1 MGDAESDANHACPR
15 ILLIMQQT
23 LSSSPGTAS
32 ARKVFSTRVLGSL
45 NRFALSPLMRA
56 KRSWKRA
63 AKLIQRDS
71 AFHMAI
77 ISPLSQR
84 PMLHQTCLYP
94 CEAWQCRQEES
105 CDSYTKGNAQ
115 KTHTNKR
122 AKNQKC
128 CSTMNHECHP
138 FPCMEFMMVHACSS
152 CMMITIYI
160 MNAMLDCLWT
170 NPHACKTKLSK
181 EVKKFQ

>member
-1 MGDAESDANHACPR
+1 
-15 ILLIMQQT
+15 
-23 LSSSPGTAS
+23 
-32 ARKVFSTRVLGSL
+32 
-45 NRFALSPLMRA
+45 
-56 KRSWKRA
+56 
-63 AKLIQRDS
+63 
-71 AFHMAI
+71 MAI

-84 PMLHQTCLYP
+84 PMLQQTCLYP

-105 CDSYTKGNAQ
+105 RDSYTKGNAQ

-160 MNAMLDCLWT
+160 YIYHECNVGLSVIQPTCMQNQAVKGSQKVSITRHPIEQVFFCARLRNFAPVSRNFAPVSRDHCCTLFSFSR
-170 NPHACKTKLSK
+170 TKVASLQHPGTPRHDVSNYRQTI
-181 EVKKFQ
+181 EL